1 MLGNEPIDPQEAYK
15 AGQKAA
21 ATQNKITPG
30 SSPLAKL
37 SRISGIGLG
46 ALMMG
51 GLKAADVAMPEG
63 EGAAKKVGQEGIE
76 VIAKGVDKA
85 APAIEE
91 TVNSIK
97 KLATSKPAQE
107 AVAVERL
114 APKNLF
120 PKELPPVNE
129 EKGLLETFK
138 KGEPAP
144 TPSIQKTESQLRIPE
159 GNTPGGVPSE
169 APRELSSYSEGV
181 TPSGENVKQTRLDV
195 SEGAKK
201 SVEEGVSV
209 AKPRIEEVVGKKL
222 TNKEVEQYARDTG
235 KIMEETVGRDV
246 TLQRAAENLNLR
258 REIAK
263 VAENGKITPDFIEL
277 LVRDRAASA
286 DTARQLQARKIMAKP
301 DQLSKIDTVIDA
313 VTKREKD
320 FQKVID
326 EAKNVDWNDANAIT
340 EFYRAHVKPNVGE
353 WIDTLRY
360 NSMLSSPL
368 THIQNVA
375 SNFQGTALVAPIE
388 KAIAGGVDAIKSALT
403 GGPRTKYAGESL
415 HYVKGYLENVGNAAR
430 ALRDSLSGKNFGS
443 IPDLIDV
450 PMYTKGPMAK
460 VEKVLKAPVRLL
472 EASDQFFNALVEG
485 GVKRSLAY
493 RMSKG

>member
-1 MLGNEPIDPQEAYK
+1 MNKPVQPPGAVQKGIDIVEAPLKKGLQFGQTILQAAPRTVAQTALGIAGVKAPVAPKTGLQKLVLGNEPIDPQEAYK

-388 KAIAGGVDAIKSALT
+388 KA
-403 GGPRTKYAGESL
+403 
-415 HYVKGYLENVGNAAR
+415 
-430 ALRDSLSGKNFGS
+430 
-443 IPDLIDV
+443 
-450 PMYTKGPMAK
+450 
-460 VEKVLKAPVRLL
+460 
-472 EASDQFFNALVEG
+472 
-485 GVKRSLAY
+485 
-493 RMSKG
+493 